1 MASPISSM
9 FTDPVGAAQDM
20 MSKMTQETEEQ
31 RRKRLQQQKMQA
43 ASGNRGAVSSLF
55 NPAGNQF

>member
-9 FTDPVGAAQDM
+9 FTDPVNAAQGM
-20 MSKMTQETEEQ
+20 MDQMSQETEEQ
-31 RRKRLQQQKMQA
+31 RRKRLQQQKMQQ
-43 ASGNRGAVSSLF
+43 ASGDRGAVSSLF